1 MFACQIGVAG
11 FGRNDEALSSKFG
24 IHSGAKKITLLI
36 SHRQLESH
44 ALKGKKVVADGL
56 LNTLKSSGLEC

>member
-24 IHSGAKKITLLI
+24 VHSGAKKITLLI

-44 ALKGKKVVADGL
+44 ALKGKKSSRRWVV
-56 LNTLKSSGLEC
+56 KHVEVFRS